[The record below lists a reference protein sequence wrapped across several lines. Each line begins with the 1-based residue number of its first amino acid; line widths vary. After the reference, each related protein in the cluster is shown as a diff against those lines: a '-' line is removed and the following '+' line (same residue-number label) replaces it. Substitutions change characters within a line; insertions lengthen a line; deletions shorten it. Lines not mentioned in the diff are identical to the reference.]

1 MSASELFGLQTLRI
15 WDYTSGEI
23 KQELYGHEHVVEAV
37 TWAPRTA
44 NAAIRELIG
53 AKPEVRIDNPPP
65 M

>member
-1 MSASELFGLQTLRI
+1 MPVSELFCSQTLRI

-37 TWAPRTA
+37 AWAPRTA

-53 AKPEVRIDNPPP
+53 AKPEVRIDNLPP